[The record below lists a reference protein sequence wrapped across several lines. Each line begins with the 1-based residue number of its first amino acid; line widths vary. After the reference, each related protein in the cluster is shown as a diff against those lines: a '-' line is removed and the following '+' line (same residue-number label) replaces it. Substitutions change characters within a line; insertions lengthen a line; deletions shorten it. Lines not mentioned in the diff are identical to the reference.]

1 MGNDTFLLEMGTR
14 IAQRRKELHMTQ
26 EQLADKIGV
35 TGSRV
40 SNWEQGIHRP
50 DVDILANIC
59 TALNVSPSELLDIH
73 LNINELSAHEQKLLT
88 AYREHNDLQRAVNI
102 LLGIEPL

>member
-1 MGNDTFLLEMGTR
+1 MSYQIGLR
-14 IAQRRKELHMTQ
+14 IRKFREANNMTQ
-26 EQLADKIGV
+26 KQLADKIGV

-73 LNINELSAHEQKLLT
+73 ININELSAHEQKLLT
-88 AYREHNDLQRAVNI
+88 AYRKHTDLQRAVNI
-102 LLGIEPL
+102 LLGIEYH

>member
-1 MGNDTFLLEMGTR
+1 MGYQIGLR
-14 IAQRRKELHMTQ
+14 IRKFREANNMTQ
-26 EQLADKIGV
+26 KQLADKIGV

-73 LNINELSAHEQKLLT
+73 ININELSAHEQKLIT
-88 AYREHNDLQRAVNI
+88 AYRKHTDLQRAVNI
-102 LLGIEPL
+102 LLGIEYH

>member
-1 MGNDTFLLEMGTR
+1 MSYQIGLR
-14 IAQRRKELHMTQ
+14 IRKFREANNMTQ
-26 EQLADKIGV
+26 KQLADKIGV

>member
-1 MGNDTFLLEMGTR
+1 MSYQIGLR
-14 IAQRRKELHMTQ
+14 IHKFREANNMTQ
-26 EQLADKIGV
+26 KQLADKIGV

-73 LNINELSAHEQKLLT
+73 ININELSAHEQKLLT
-88 AYREHNDLQRAVNI
+88 AYRKHTDLQRAVNI
-102 LLGIEPL
+102 LLGIEYH

>member
-1 MGNDTFLLEMGTR
+1 MNYQIGVR
-14 IAQRRKELHMTQ
+14 IRKFREANNMTQ
-26 EQLADKIGV
+26 KQLADKIGV

-73 LNINELSAHEQKLLT
+73 ININELSAHEQKLLT
-88 AYREHNDLQRAVNI
+88 AYRKHTDLQRAVNI
-102 LLGIEPL
+102 LLGIEYH

>member
-1 MGNDTFLLEMGTR
+1 MSYQIGLR
-14 IAQRRKELHMTQ
+14 IRKFREANNMTQ
-26 EQLADKIGV
+26 KQLADKIGV

-40 SNWEQGIHRP
+40 SNWEQGVHRP

-73 LNINELSAHEQKLLT
+73 ININELSAHEQKLLT
-88 AYREHNDLQRAVNI
+88 AYRKHTDLQRAVNI
-102 LLGIEPL
+102 LLGIEYH

>member
-1 MGNDTFLLEMGTR
+1 MGYQIGLR
-14 IAQRRKELHMTQ
+14 IRKFREANNMTQ
-26 EQLADKIGV
+26 KQLADKIGV

-73 LNINELSAHEQKLLT
+73 ININELSAHEQKLLT
-88 AYREHNDLQRAVNI
+88 AYRKHTDLQRAVNI
-102 LLGIEPL
+102 LLGIEYH